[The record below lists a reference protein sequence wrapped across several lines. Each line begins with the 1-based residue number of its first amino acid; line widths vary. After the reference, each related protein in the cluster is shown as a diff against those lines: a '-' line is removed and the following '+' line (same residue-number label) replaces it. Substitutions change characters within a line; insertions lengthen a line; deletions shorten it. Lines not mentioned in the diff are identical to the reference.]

1 MLSTNPT
8 LAKIPNINI
17 LQDCLLIAQEI
28 QQNLLPKKPP
38 IISGLDISGASIYS
52 CMLGGDFFD
61 YMDFEEVCCRTP
73 DHVGIVVGDVSGHG
87 IYAALLMSTV
97 RAYIRCRATQPGDI
111 GQILNSV
118 NGMICKDTGVGGHF
132 ITLFYMDVN
141 PGKKEIRWVRAGHEA
156 ALYFEAESSAF
167 HELKG
172 EGSAL
177 GVSTDMGYEHQ
188 RLAGLKTGDIIL
200 IGTDGAWEACDPNGE
215 MFGKARIKSIVQQNA
230 GRSAADILQEI
241 VAALTAFQ
249 QSSIPADDVTLVV
262 VKFIE

>member
-1 MLSTNPT
+1 MLSSQPT
-8 LAKIPNINI
+8 LAKIPNINL

-38 IISGLDISGASIYS
+38 IISGLDISGASVYS

-132 ITLFYMDVN
+132 ITVFYLDVN

-156 ALYFEAESSAF
+156 SLLFDAESSVF

-172 EGSAL
+172 EGSVL
-177 GVSTDMGYEHQ
+177 GVTADTGYAQ
-188 RLAGLKTGDIIL
+188 QSLDGLKTGDIIL
-200 IGTDGAWEACDPNGE
+200 IGTDGAWEARNPDGE

-230 GRSAADILQEI
+230 DRSASDILREI
-241 VAALTAFQ
+241 FAALTAFQ

-262 VKFIE
+262 VKFAE

>member
-1 MLSTNPT
+1 MLPSHPS
-8 LAKIPNINI
+8 LAKIPEIDI
-17 LQDCLLIAQEI
+17 LQNCLLIAQEI
-28 QQNLLPKKPP
+28 QQNLLPQKPP
-38 IISGLDISGASIYS
+38 VIPGLDIGGASIYS

-61 YMDFEEVCCRTP
+61 YMDFEEVCCRNL
-73 DHVGIVVGDVSGHG
+73 DHVGIVLGDVSGHG
-87 IYAALLMSTV
+87 IYAALLMSTI
-97 RAYIRCRATQPGDI
+97 RAYIRCRSTQPGHI
-111 GQILNSV
+111 GQILTDV

-156 ALYFEAESSAF
+156 ALYFEAESRLF
-167 HELKG
+167 RELKG

-177 GVSTDMGYEHQ
+177 GVTMDMGYEQ
-188 RLAGLKTGDIIL
+188 QCLAGLKTDDIVL
-200 IGTDGAWEACDPNGE
+200 IGTDGAWEARSPEGE

-230 GRSAADILQEI
+230 GRTASDILQEN

-262 VKFIE
+262 VKFTE